1 MFICWSLFSI
11 ICIGEVILIDMKD
24 ECNINA
30 DNDKKVLLS
39 SHNQYRQHHGVP
51 NVEWDDKLAESAQEW
66 AYNLKKNGYLMFS
79 LQSLSYSENVFKSSI
94 EQFSL
99 SNAVDHWY
107 DTGDSYDYSSI
118 SSVNSGSFT
127 QIVWDN
133 VKFLGCGSCPDNSKD
148 RIFVVCRY
156 SPRAN
161 IGDYS
166 KHVKAPVTVIKF
178 RNITKHSFDKS
189 KCNNLIKQGTQYAI
203 LEEHNNYRKN
213 HFVAD
218 LKWNENLA
226 ANAEDWAYYIAD
238 QNKLQFSP
246 ESSFYSEN
254 IYRYASSADKY
265 EPIKAVEFWY
275 KFGKYY
281 RYSAQVD
288 AYAGAF
294 TQIVWDDVKFLGCG
308 SCSNY
313 FTSFTYVVCRY
324 NPRANLGD
332 YSKHVKPPKE
342 ESKKKIF
349 LDVDVADEIDVTK
362 EAPFAHNQLRCLYH
376 NVTMLKWDS
385 DLAESAEYW
394 SKVLAENGEIKPSP
408 DSFSDKYGENIYVC
422 HGYCNVTVALHEA
435 IHYWYEKIKDYS
447 FDTHSVDKINY
458 HAYSFTQI
466 VWTETKYLGC
476 GVSLNKKK
484 EITIVVCRYKPRGN
498 IGSID
503 EFKKNVKAP
512 IALIKEM
519 ASSGVLGKGR
529 EKDIPLL
536 KDLMS
541 SSGNVARLDNTVC
554 KSKP

>member
-1 MFICWSLFSI
+1 MLKRDLSQEIQLTVTRDRIVVSDTSPVLQH
-11 ICIGEVILIDMKD
+11 K
-24 ECNINA
+24 
-30 DNDKKVLLS
+30 NDLLS
-39 SHNQYRQHHGVP
+39 RIV
-51 NVEWDDKLAESAQEW
+51 
-66 AYNLKKNGYLMFS
+66 
-79 LQSLSYSENVFKSSI
+79 SS
-94 EQFSL
+94 
-99 SNAVDHWY
+99 
-107 DTGDSYDYSSI
+107 DTGKASDPALVIQNLSEYFKVSY
-118 SSVNSGSFT
+118 
-127 QIVWDN
+127 QIKSTCVL
-133 VKFLGCGSCPDNSKD
+133 KPQLLTRPK
-148 RIFVVCRY
+148 IAK
-156 SPRAN
+156 PRPRPMP
-161 IGDYS
+161 
-166 KHVKAPVTVIKF
+166 HVT
-178 RNITKHSFDKS
+178 R
-189 KCNNLIKQGTQYAI
+189 
-203 LEEHNNYRKN
+203 
-213 HFVAD
+213 
-218 LKWNENLA
+218 
-226 ANAEDWAYYIAD
+226 
-238 QNKLQFSP
+238 
-246 ESSFYSEN
+246 
-254 IYRYASSADKY
+254 
-265 EPIKAVEFWY
+265 Y

-281 RYSAQVD
+281 RYLAQVD
-288 AYAGAF
+288 TYAGAF
-294 TQIVWDDVKFLGCG
+294 TQIVWDDVKYLGCG

-313 FTSFTYVVCRY
+313 LTSLTYVVCRY
-324 NPRANLGD
+324 NPRANIGD

-349 LDVDVADEIDVTK
+349 LDVDVADEIDVMK

-422 HGYCNVTVALHEA
+422 HGYCNVSVALHEA
-435 IHYWYEKIKDYS
+435 IHYWYKKIQDYS
-447 FDTHSVDKINY
+447 FDTHFVDKINY

-512 IALIKEM
+512 MALIQEM
-519 ASSGVLGKGR
+519 ARTGVLGKGR